1 MGVFARLLRRS
12 KAAEEASTAEVP
24 DGTRTAVT
32 EAGTDSETDV
42 TATGSGASADAAAGT
57 GGVTESADSVEPARS
72 AEPSGSA
79 EPADDVHGPS
89 ALPSAGEI
97 ADGADDGAGAAVPAT
112 VAAGAAPSDDVEI
125 PQQQTAEKAADNGAG
140 ESARK

>member
-24 DGTRTAVT
+24 AGTLTAET
-32 EAGTDSETDV
+32 DAGTDADV
-42 TATGSGASADAAAGT
+42 TTDAEVTTGAEGIADAGADATADAGGAAEPVSEPVAEEATGSSESENAGEC
-57 GGVTESADSVEPARS
+57 GRKAEPAR
-72 AEPSGSA
+72 
-79 EPADDVHGPS
+79 
-89 ALPSAGEI
+89 
-97 ADGADDGAGAAVPAT
+97 AAT
-112 VAAGAAPSDDVEI
+112 GAAPSEDVEI

>member
-24 DGTRTAVT
+24 AGTRTAGAD
-32 EAGTDSETDV
+32 AGTDADV
-42 TATGSGASADAAAGT
+42 TTTEADVSTGADATTGAGGASEPVTEEAKRSSGSENAGESDRKAEAAVAATAAAGAST
-57 GGVTESADSVEPARS
+57 
-72 AEPSGSA
+72 
-79 EPADDVHGPS
+79 
-89 ALPSAGEI
+89 
-97 ADGADDGAGAAVPAT
+97 
-112 VAAGAAPSDDVEI
+112 SDDVEI